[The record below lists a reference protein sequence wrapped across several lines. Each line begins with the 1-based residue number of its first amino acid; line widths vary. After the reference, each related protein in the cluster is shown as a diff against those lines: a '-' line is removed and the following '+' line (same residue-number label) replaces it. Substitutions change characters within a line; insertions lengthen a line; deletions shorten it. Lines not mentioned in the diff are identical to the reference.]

1 MLSVREYQRQARRTD
16 QLADEEPEL
25 SFPLLGV
32 FGETGSLLSEVKKK
46 QRDPISYTGYAASVL
61 EEFGDVLWYIGA
73 VANRAG
79 LPLEGLA
86 ADMSG
91 GTGQLLLDG
100 DHGSLTFEDLQRHP
114 AAAGRSEQPSPRF
127 ERMLI
132 RLSAEVGLLMVDF
145 DAGRFEKNRWAL
157 AGRLVSVLRTLR
169 DAAND
174 AGITLA
180 DAANANLAKIKDR
193 WPDERIYP
201 EPFDA
206 GFPNHERF
214 ERLMVFEMREVPH
227 KGGLASRMSLGDE
240 LIGDPLTDNRQDDDD
255 YRFHDVFHMAY
266 AAVMGW
272 SPTLRRLL
280 KRKRKSN
287 PRVDEAQ
294 DGARAILIEEGVA
307 TWIFNHAQRLELFEG
322 IKTLDYSM
330 LKTVKEF
337 VKGYEAERCPLWCWE
352 EAILQGYEAF
362 RAMRANRSGRLI
374 VDLDRHQLRY
384 ELLS

>member
-1 MLSVREYQRQARRTD
+1 MLSVREYQERARRTD
-16 QLADEEPEL
+16 QRAGEEPEL

-46 QRDPISYTGYAASVL
+46 QRDPVSYIGYAASVL

-73 VANRAG
+73 VASHAG
-79 LPLEGLA
+79 LPLENLA
-86 ADMSG
+86 AGVNGNDRPP
-91 GTGQLLLDG
+91 TNG
-100 DHGSLTFEDLQRHP
+100 DHGALTFEELQVEP
-114 AAAGRSEQPSPRF
+114 AAAGRSEQPSLRF
-127 ERMLI
+127 ERALI

-145 DAGRFEKNRWAL
+145 DAGRLDRNRWAL

-180 DAANANLAKIKDR
+180 DAAAANLAKIKDR

-214 ERLMVFEMREVPH
+214 ERLMVFEMKEVPH
-227 KGGLASRMSLGDE
+227 RGGLASSLSLGGKP
-240 LIGDPLTDNRQDDDD
+240 IGDPLTDNRQEDDD

-280 KRKRKSN
+280 KRKRKSD
-287 PRVDEAQ
+287 PRVDETQ

-307 TWIFNHAQRLELFEG
+307 TWIFNHAQRLKLFEG
-322 IKTLDYSM
+322 IKALDYSM
-330 LKTVKEF
+330 LKTVREF
-337 VKGYEAERCPLWCWE
+337 VKGYEAEGCPLWCWE

-362 RAMRANRSGRLI
+362 RAVRANRSGRLI
-374 VDLDRHQLRY
+374 VDLDGRRLRC
-384 ELLS
+384 EPLP

>member
-16 QLADEEPEL
+16 QLAEVEPEL

-46 QRDPISYTGYAASVL
+46 QRDPISYVGYSASVL

-73 VANRAG
+73 VASRGG
-79 LPLEGLA
+79 LPLEDLA
-86 ADMSG
+86 SSVNGDDA
-91 GTGQLLLDG
+91 LFLNG
-100 DHGSLTFEDLQRHP
+100 DHGDLTFEELQGEP
-114 AAAGRSEQPSPRF
+114 SAVERSDQPSPRF
-127 ERMLI
+127 ERTLI

-145 DAGRFEKNRWAL
+145 DAGRLEQNRWAL

-174 AGITLA
+174 AGIRLD
-180 DAANANLAKIKDR
+180 DAATANLAKIKDR
-193 WPDERIYP
+193 WPDQRIYP

-206 GFPNHERF
+206 GFPDHERF
-214 ERLMVFEMREVPH
+214 ERLMVFEMKEVPH
-227 KGGLASRMSLGDE
+227 KGGLASSMSLGGKP
-240 LIGDPLTDNRQDDDD
+240 IGDPLTDNRQEDDD

-280 KRKRKSN
+280 RRKRKSD
-287 PRVDEAQ
+287 PRIDETQ

-307 TWIFNHAQRLELFEG
+307 TWIFNHAQRLEFFED
-322 IKTLDYSM
+322 IKGLDYSM
-330 LKTVKEF
+330 LKTIKEF
-337 VKGYEAERCPLWCWE
+337 VKGYEAEHCPLWCWE

-362 RAMRANRSGRLI
+362 RAMRLNRSGRLI
-374 VDLDRHQLRY
+374 VDLDERRLRY
-384 ELLS
+384 EPLT